1 MHIRWHVTTKGMPE
15 KPNVLQEIQ
24 SCFPPPQQ
32 EFPISTDYQ
41 LGDFTSCQRVLD
53 ELLNYEWG
61 FAVKHG

>member
-1 MHIRWHVTTKGMPE
+1 MPE